1 MEWIIR
7 LEKETEM
14 KRPWQLVWLL
24 FFASLWGL
32 TEVVAGEGLYALNV
46 PYASVFLTGW
56 ALVILSLGRGFL
68 NKPGSSTLMG
78 YIAALYRMVN
88 AAPFFC
94 HIWGIVFI
102 GLAFDLVSSLLMKEG
117 RKFFLRSSLTGITS
131 AYLGNALFAL
141 VMTWIL
147 RNEYWTAAGFS
158 KVLEHV
164 FISGSLVAVAASGI
178 VPLGYWLGRKVD
190 GFHSLRTRWA
200 YSTLTLLVLGLW
212 TLVRIVR

>member
-1 MEWIIR
+1 
-7 LEKETEM
+7 M

-32 TEVVAGEGLYALNV
+32 SEVLAGEGFYALNV
-46 PYASVFLTGW
+46 PYASVFLTVW

-68 NKPGSSTLMG
+68 NKPGSSTLIG
-78 YIAALYRMVN
+78 CVAALYRMVN

-102 GLAFDLVSSLLMKEG
+102 GMAFDLASSLLMKEG
-117 RKFFLRSSLTGITS
+117 RRFFLRSSLTGITS

-147 RNEYWTAAGFS
+147 RNEYWTAAGLP
-158 KVLEHV
+158 KVLDHV
-164 FISGSLVAVAASGI
+164 FISGSLVAAAASGA
-178 VPLGYWLGRKVD
+178 VPLGHWLGRKVN
-190 GFHSLRTRWA
+190 GLPSLRARWV
-200 YSTLTLLVLGLW
+200 YSTLSLLVLGLW
-212 TLVRIVR
+212 TIVRIVR

>member
-1 MEWIIR
+1 
-7 LEKETEM
+7 M

-32 TEVVAGEGLYALNV
+32 SEVLAGQGLYALNV
-46 PYASVFLTGW
+46 PYASVFLIVW

-68 NKPGSSTLMG
+68 NKPGSSTLIG
-78 YIAALYRMVN
+78 CVAALYRMVN

-94 HIWGIVFI
+94 HVWGIVFI
-102 GLAFDLVSSLLMKEG
+102 GIAFDLASSLLMKEG
-117 RKFFLRSSLTGITS
+117 RKFFLRGSLTGITS

-141 VMTWIL
+141 VMTWIF
-147 RNEYWTAAGFS
+147 RYEYWIAAGLP
-158 KVLEHV
+158 KVLDHV
-164 FISGSLVAVAASGI
+164 FISGSLVAAAAFGV

-190 GFHSLRTRWA
+190 GLHSLRARWV
-200 YSTLTLLVLGLW
+200 YSTLSLLVLGLW

>member
-1 MEWIIR
+1 
-7 LEKETEM
+7 M

-32 TEVVAGEGLYALNV
+32 SEVLAGEGFYALNV
-46 PYASVFLTGW
+46 PYASVFLTVW
-56 ALVILSLGRGFL
+56 ALFILSLGRGFL
-68 NKPGSSTLMG
+68 NKPGSSTLIG
-78 YIAALYRMVN
+78 CVAALYRMVN

-102 GLAFDLVSSLLMKEG
+102 SMAFDLASSLLMKEG
-117 RKFFLRSSLTGITS
+117 RRFFLRSSLAGVTS

-147 RNEYWTAAGFS
+147 RNEYWTATGLS
-158 KVLEHV
+158 KVLGHV
-164 FISGSLVAVAASGI
+164 FISGSLVAAAASGV

-190 GFHSLRTRWA
+190 GLRSLRARWV

-212 TLVRIVR
+212 TIVRIVR

>member
-1 MEWIIR
+1 
-7 LEKETEM
+7 M

-32 TEVVAGEGLYALNV
+32 SEVVAGEGLYALNV
-46 PYASVFLTGW
+46 PYASIFLTVW
-56 ALVILSLGRGFL
+56 ALVILSLGRRFL
-68 NKPGSSTLMG
+68 NKPGSSTLIG
-78 YIAALYRMVN
+78 CVAALYRMVN

-102 GLAFDLVSSLLMKEG
+102 AIAFDLASSLLMKEG

-147 RNEYWTAAGFS
+147 RNEYWIAAGLP
-158 KVLEHV
+158 KVLDHI
-164 FISGSLVAVAASGI
+164 FISGSLVAVAASGV
-178 VPLGYWLGRKVD
+178 VPLGHWLGRKVD
-190 GFHSLRTRWA
+190 GLPSLRTRWV

-212 TLVRIVR
+212 SLVRIVR

>member
-1 MEWIIR
+1 
-7 LEKETEM
+7 M

-32 TEVVAGEGLYALNV
+32 SEVVVGEELYALNV
-46 PYASVFLTGW
+46 SYASVFLTVW

-68 NKPGSSTLMG
+68 NKPGSSTLIG
-78 YIAALYRMVN
+78 CVAALYRMTN

-102 GLAFDLVSSLLMKEG
+102 GMAFDLASSLLMKEG
-117 RKFFLRSSLTGITS
+117 RKFFLRSCVTGISS

-147 RNEYWTAAGFS
+147 RNEYWVAGGLP
-158 KVLEHV
+158 KVLDHV
-164 FISGSLVAVAASGI
+164 FISGSLVAAAASGV
-178 VPLGYWLGRKVD
+178 VPLGHWLGRKVD
-190 GFHSLRTRWA
+190 GLPSLRTRWV

>member
-1 MEWIIR
+1 MIR
-7 LEKETEM
+7 FGKETEM

-32 TEVVAGEGLYALNV
+32 SEVVAGEGLYALDV
-46 PYASVFLTGW
+46 PYASVLLTVW

-68 NKPGSSTLMG
+68 NKPGSSTLIG
-78 YIAALYRMVN
+78 CVAALYRMVN

-102 GLAFDLVSSLLMKEG
+102 GMAFDLASSLLMKEG

-131 AYLGNALFAL
+131 AYMGNALFAL

-147 RNEYWTAAGFS
+147 RNEYWIAAGFP
-158 KVLEHV
+158 KALDHV
-164 FISGSLVAVAASGI
+164 FISGSFVAAAASGI

-190 GFHSLRTRWA
+190 GLGSLRTRWV

-212 TLVRIVR
+212 TVVRIVR

>member
-1 MEWIIR
+1 
-7 LEKETEM
+7 
-14 KRPWQLVWLL
+14 LVWLL

-32 TEVVAGEGLYALNV
+32 SEVVAGEGLYTLNV
-46 PYASVFLTGW
+46 PHSSVFLTVW

-78 YIAALYRMVN
+78 CVAALYRMVN

-102 GLAFDLVSSLLMKEG
+102 AMAFDLASSLLMKEG

-131 AYLGNALFAL
+131 AYSGNALFAL
-141 VMTWIL
+141 VMAWIL
-147 RNEYWTAAGFS
+147 RNEYWIAAGLP
-158 KVLEHV
+158 KVLDHI
-164 FISGSLVAVAASGI
+164 FISGSLAAAAASGV
-178 VPLGYWLGRKVD
+178 VPLGHWMGLKVD
-190 GFHSLRTRWA
+190 GLPGLRTRWA